1 MYIFRSQCQFI
12 NIWNKET
19 KKANKKK
26 TEKKK
31 EKKRKQHKTVCINNI
46 LTTD

>member
-26 TEKKK
+26 RK